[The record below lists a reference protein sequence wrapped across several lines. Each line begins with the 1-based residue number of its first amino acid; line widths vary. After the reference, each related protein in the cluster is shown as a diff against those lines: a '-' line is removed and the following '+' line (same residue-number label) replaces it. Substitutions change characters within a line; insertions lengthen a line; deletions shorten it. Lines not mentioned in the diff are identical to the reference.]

1 MKIKQLEKM
10 MTNIRDYLR
19 GGVLSAVAGAFLA
32 VSASSAGAAGYPEKD
47 ITFIVPYKPGGG
59 SDAQARRLQA
69 GLEKN
74 LGVKI
79 RIVYKT
85 GGGGAVGFNE
95 LNRSKPDGYTIS
107 NVVVPNIIVS
117 AQGKDVGFK
126 PGDFSYIGMT
136 EKSVGAL
143 AVKKDSRFK
152 TLQEL
157 VGYANKNPGKL
168 TVAGV
173 GSTGHAN
180 YAEMVKALRIK
191 ATYVP
196 ISGGVGKMLP
206 FLIGGHFDAGILA
219 ASHGVKHRI
228 KVNVLG
234 IAGKNRSDALDAPT
248 MDSAGFKGFTMET
261 TWGVM
266 APPGTPADR
275 VAILNAALH
284 KATADPSVSNA
295 QKKVGLIPMKTTP
308 AEAKAYVANAAG
320 AVSRRA
326 ALLKTLMMKK

>member
-1 MKIKQLEKM
+1 MKKKHC
-10 MTNIRDYLR
+10 YKR
-19 GGVLSAVAGAFLA
+19 GGILGVVAGAVLA
-32 VSASSAGAAGYPEKD
+32 IAAGPTIAAGYPEKD

-74 LGVKI
+74 LGVNI

-85 GGGGAVGFNE
+85 GGGGAVGFAE
-95 LNRSKPDGYTIS
+95 LYRSKPDGYTIS
-107 NVVVPNIIVS
+107 NVVVPNIIVTS
-117 AQGKDVGFK
+117 KGEDVGFK
-126 PGDFSYIGMT
+126 PVDFSYIGMT

-143 AVKKDSRFK
+143 AVRKESKFK
-152 TLQEL
+152 SLDAL
-157 VGYANKNPGKL
+157 VAFARKNPGKL

-180 YAEMVKALRIK
+180 YAEMVKTLGIK

-206 FLIGGHFDAGILA
+206 FLMGGHFDASILA
-219 ASHGVKHRI
+219 ATHGVKHRE

-234 IAGKNRSDALDAPT
+234 LAGTKQSSALSAPT
-248 MDSAGFKGFTMET
+248 MDSRGFKGFTMET
-261 TWGVM
+261 TWGIM

-275 VAILNAALH
+275 IAILNAALR
-284 KATADPSVSNA
+284 KTTAHPSVMNA
-295 QKKVGLIPMKTTP
+295 QKKVGLIPMAQTP
-308 AEAKAYVANAAG
+308 AEAKQYVADTAG
-320 AVSRRA
+320 AVARRDKILK
-326 ALLKTLMMKK
+326 ALMKK

>member
-1 MKIKQLEKM
+1 MNKKHIY
-10 MTNIRDYLR
+10 R
-19 GGVLSAVAGAFLA
+19 GVLGAVLGAF
-32 VSASSAGAAGYPEKD
+32 VVITAGAASADYPDKD

-59 SDAQARRLQA
+59 SDNQARRLQA

-95 LNRSKPDGYTIS
+95 LHRSKPDGYTIS

-117 AQGKDVGFK
+117 AQGKDVGYK

-143 AVKKDSRFK
+143 AVKKDSKYKSLEQIVAFAK
-152 TLQEL
+152 
-157 VGYANKNPGKL
+157 KNPGKL

-173 GSTGHAN
+173 GSTGHSN
-180 YAEMVKALRIK
+180 YAELVSALGIK

-206 FLIGGHFDAGILA
+206 FIMGGHVESGILA
-219 ASHGVKHRI
+219 AAHGVKHKA

-234 IAGKNRSDALDAPT
+234 LAGTKQSSALSAPT
-248 MDSAGFKGFTMET
+248 MESRGFKGFTMET
-261 TWGVM
+261 TWGIM

-275 VAILNAALH
+275 IAILNAALH
-284 KATADPSVSNA
+284 KTTADPTVKNA
-295 QKKVGLIPMKTTP
+295 ILKNGLIPMKQTP
-308 AEAKAYVANAAG
+308 AEAKQYVADTTG
-320 AVSRRA
+320 AVDRRN
-326 ALLKTLMMKK
+326 ALLKKLLGK